1 MAAPAVSVVLPTYNR
16 ASTLERAI
24 NSVLNQTFADLEL
37 IVVDD
42 GSTDATRG
50 VLASYGGHGNVH
62 VIATPHNGCAAARN
76 IGVRRSQARYVAF
89 QDSDDEWEPYK
100 LAAAVSALDLT
111 GPDTGVFYSDMRM
124 ILRDGR
130 SPVLIS
136 PKVTR
141 GALIDERTLDY
152 QVRYIGIQSA
162 VIKREC
168 FERAGYFDEALPRLI
183 DLELFIRLADSYR
196 FVRSPE
202 PLVKYHFGDGISSN
216 TEALVWARRYLLRK
230 YGARLKQHRRHIAGQ
245 YLYLA
250 LALEDNRERL
260 ASQGYFLRALLTSPA
275 HARLMKGV
283 VDLARAIQRAAT
295 VSTVRPSAARLVT
308 AAAGAGAVPPAPGGR
323 DDT

>member
-16 ASTLERAI
+16 AATLERAI
-24 NSVLNQTFADLEL
+24 HSVLNQTFSDLEL

-42 GSTDATRG
+42 GSTDGTHG
-50 VLASYGGHGNVH
+50 VLACHERRGNVR
-62 VIATPHNGCAAARN
+62 VIATNHSGCAAARN
-76 IGVRRSQARYVAF
+76 IGVRRSRGRYIAF
-89 QDSDDEWEPYK
+89 QDSDDEWEPNK
-100 LAAAVSALDLT
+100 LAAAMSALDGT
-111 GPDTGVFYSDMRM
+111 GPDTGVFYSDMMM

-130 SPVLIS
+130 SAVLAS
-136 PKVTR
+136 PEVTP

-152 QVRYIGIQSA
+152 QVRCIGIQSA

-183 DLELFIRLADSYR
+183 DLELFIRLAGAYR
-196 FVRSPE
+196 FVRSAE

-216 TEALVWARRYLLRK
+216 TEALVRARRHLLQK
-230 YGARLKQHRRHIAGQ
+230 YGAELKKHRRYIAGQ
-245 YLYLA
+245 YLYLG

-283 VDLARAIQRAAT
+283 VDLARALQRRAT
-295 VSTVRPSAARLVT
+295 VSSVRPSAARLDT
-308 AAAGAGAVPPAPGGR
+308 AAGAMPGGPGGR
-323 DDT
+323 DAT